1 MVYYFWTLSRRD
13 WLSWVSKTCLHW
25 NQPGNIL
32 VKDHKQMWR
41 RAQRY
46 TCCLRGADDEA
57 RERRSCARPTEDK
70 ETVPWLV
77 LRSPLKD
84 GKDNEGTRNCST
96 YLTPVHIHGNSGG
109 KISLPRN
116 LIQDQ
121 VKVLHFSVPS
131 VDSALSLMNIYKSP
145 GVQQSLPTCSCISI
159 FLLLWMWEP
168 FTQLCTYSQGQQLHV
183 SFMQRTMFV
192 SMVSPQEKRRHS
204 LQSQWTQI
212 HLIQT
217 ALGAEHVRHAYEV
230 VPSPKIKH
238 HSIFTEATKTTNET
252 SDTWSHDLQDIQ
264 HQVTNF
270 PLSLF

>member
-1 MVYYFWTLSRRD
+1 MMKRGRGEVVLSLPKIKRLYPDLCFDHPWKMEKTTKELETALPTLSQFIHMGTQVGRFHCPRTCFRTKWRSSISQCLQWTLH
-13 WLSWVSKTCLHW
+13 WVSWTYTKVQVSNSHC
-25 NQPGNIL
+25 
-32 VKDHKQMWR
+32 
-41 RAQRY
+41 QRVHS
-46 TCCLRGADDEA
+46 
-57 RERRSCARPTEDK
+57 ER
-70 ETVPWLV
+70 
-77 LRSPLKD
+77 
-84 GKDNEGTRNCST
+84 
-96 YLTPVHIHGNSGG
+96 
-109 KISLPRN
+109 
-116 LIQDQ
+116 
-121 VKVLHFSVPS
+121 
-131 VDSALSLMNIYKSP
+131 
-145 GVQQSLPTCSCISI
+145 ISI

-168 FTQLCTYSQGQQLHV
+168 FTQLCIYSQGQQLHV

-238 HSIFTEATKTTNET
+238 QSSFTEATKTTNET

-270 PLSLF
+270 PLSRF

>member
-1 MVYYFWTLSRRD
+1 MMKRGRGEVVLGLPKIKRLYPDLCFDHPWKMEKTTKELETALPTLPQFIYMGTQVWRFYCPITWFRTKWRSSISQCLQWTLH
-13 WLSWVSKTCLHW
+13 WVSEHIQKSRCT
-25 NQPGNIL
+25 
-32 VKDHKQMWR
+32 
-41 RAQRY
+41 
-46 TCCLRGADDEA
+46 
-57 RERRSCARPTEDK
+57 
-70 ETVPWLV
+70 TVTA
-77 LRSPLKD
+77 
-84 GKDNEGTRNCST
+84 NMFMYF
-96 YLTPVHIHGNSGG
+96 YL
-109 KISLPRN
+109 
-116 LIQDQ
+116 
-121 VKVLHFSVPS
+121 
-131 VDSALSLMNIYKSP
+131 SALMNVRAFHTTVH
-145 GVQQSLPTCSCISI
+145 VQS
-159 FLLLWMWEP
+159 
-168 FTQLCTYSQGQQLHV
+168 GQQLHV

-252 SDTWSHDLQDIQ
+252 SDTWSHDLQDIH

>member
-57 RERRSCARPTEDK
+57 RERRSCARPTKDK

-96 YLTPVHIHGNSGG
+96 YLTPVHIHGNSGV
-109 KISLPRN
+109 KILLPNN

-131 VDSALSLMNIYKSP
+131 VDSALSLWTHTK
-145 GVQQSLPTCSCISI
+145 VQVYNSHCQHVHVFLSFCSYECESLSHNCARTVRSAATCELHAEDNVCLNGEPT
-159 FLLLWMWEP
+159 
-168 FTQLCTYSQGQQLHV
+168 GK
-183 SFMQRTMFV
+183 
-192 SMVSPQEKRRHS
+192 EKTLSTVTGDINS
-204 LQSQWTQI
+204 LDSNSSWCWTC
-212 HLIQT
+212 
-217 ALGAEHVRHAYEV
+217 
-230 VPSPKIKH
+230 
-238 HSIFTEATKTTNET
+238 
-252 SDTWSHDLQDIQ
+252 
-264 HQVTNF
+264 
-270 PLSLF
+270 